1 MEEKKAPVQNLLDQ
15 LSKINEMPLDFD
27 AVAKLKQSIRTNP
40 LHQSIQSVL
49 VEKKQ
54 QLFLSPQMI
63 KEECV
68 ENEERLDNMLRAEGI
83 TDNHDNVKHEFEL
96 GGDDQDEYRR
106 ELANVRKK
114 FAESMKLCQ
123 ENRANFCETVKYVL
137 HSHGEFR
144 PITHSAIE
152 KMAQIVSNKFSKV
165 SELLKQ
171 STCESVIQL
180 RRRYFDARRKRR
192 NFSKSSTQILNDY
205 FAAHISHPYP
215 SEEVKQALALQCNIS
230 VAQVSN
236 WFGNKRIRYKKT
248 MSKNEEEHREIV
260 RNTAGRPSANPYN
273 FGFPGMPNPYQ
284 MMMPGQP
291 MAVGM
296 APFNFPVYNPEMVR
310 ETIFQF

>member
-1 MEEKKAPVQNLLDQ
+1 M
-15 LSKINEMPLDFD
+15 
-27 AVAKLKQSIRTNP
+27 
-40 LHQSIQSVL
+40 HQSIQSVL
-49 VEKKQ
+49 VDKKQ
-54 QLFLSPQMI
+54 KLFLSPQMI

-123 ENRANFCETVKYVL
+123 EVTFGWINGFRLSIRYFQNRANFCETVKYVL

-230 VAQVSN
+230 VAQVSKGLEN
-236 WFGNKRIRYKKT
+236 RTSF
-248 MSKNEEEHREIV
+248 V
-260 RNTAGRPSANPYN
+260 L
-273 FGFPGMPNPYQ
+273 
-284 MMMPGQP
+284 
-291 MAVGM
+291 
-296 APFNFPVYNPEMVR
+296 
-310 ETIFQF
+310 